1 MNRSVNFVIFDANT
15 GSMDGQDLCR
25 QIKQGKYGD
34 LRLVLL
40 RPIGKNLMPKIPSDG
55 LLNKPVRA
63 LQLRNL
69 LLDLL
74 SPKTEKK
81 KTEGAFLEG
90 KEIKQHS
97 LRILMAED
105 NPINQKVALS
115 MLKRLGYKADR
126 CNQREL
132 DIRKYH
138 WTVS

>member
-1 MNRSVNFVIFDANT
+1 MSIENGLGKDCGLNRRR
-15 GSMDGQDLCR
+15 M
-25 QIKQGKYGD
+25 
-34 LRLVLL
+34 
-40 RPIGKNLMPKIPSDG
+40 KIPSDG

-105 NPINQKVALS
+105 NPTN
-115 MLKRLGYKADR
+115 
-126 CNQREL
+126 
-132 DIRKYH
+132 
-138 WTVS
+138 